1 MQDNTIVYLPKK
13 GIKGKVRFLA
23 IAAHHDDIEILATD
37 GILRSLQGEGAFVG
51 VVVTDGAGSARDGRF
66 ANYTNEMMKHVR
78 IKEQKRAA
86 DMGKYQEI
94 VFLNF
99 PSERVKA
106 SDASVRMAMKRVIT
120 KLKPDIIYTH
130 NLCDKHPTH
139 VAVAH
144 QLIQT
149 INSLPIDAKPKAL
162 YGVEVWR
169 DLDWMSDDEKVVFDV
184 SKGKRLTQRQ
194 LLAHQSQVAGGKRYD
209 LATIG
214 RRSAHATYH
223 ASHSVDQSSQLIYA
237 MDLTPLID
245 GREKSIRAFVQ
256 AKMERF
262 VQDVLNQINE

>member
-1 MQDNTIVYLPKK
+1 
-13 GIKGKVRFLA
+13 
-23 IAAHHDDIEILATD
+23 
-37 GILRSLQGEGAFVG
+37 
-51 VVVTDGAGSARDGRF
+51 
-66 ANYTNEMMKHVR
+66 MMKQVR

-86 DMGKYQEI
+86 DLGKYQDI

-99 PSERVKA
+99 PSEKVKA

-120 KLKPDIIYTH
+120 RLQPEFIYTH

-149 INSLPIDAKPKAL
+149 INALPADAKPKAL

-184 SKGKRLTQRQ
+184 SKGKRMTQKQ

-214 RRSAHATYH
+214 RRSAHATYR
-223 ASHSVDQSSQLIYA
+223 ASHTVDQASQLIYA

-245 GREKSIRAFVQ
+245 GREKSIHAFVQ
-256 AKMERF
+256 AKIDRF
-262 VQDVLNQINE
+262 VKDVMNQINE